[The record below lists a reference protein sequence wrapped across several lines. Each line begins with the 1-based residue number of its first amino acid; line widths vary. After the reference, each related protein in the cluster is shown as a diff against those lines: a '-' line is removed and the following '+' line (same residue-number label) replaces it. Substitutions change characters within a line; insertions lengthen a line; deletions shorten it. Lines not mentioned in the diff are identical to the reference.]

1 MENIKNDADLDI
13 LFDVAKVFIQRR
25 PGAKVRDMMTFLSKI
40 SEALD
45 TEMEM
50 APPQAET
57 SDTYSPTPQSE
68 PVDAGLPGQKFT
80 PIMRPEDS
88 ISSDGNIIYCLID
101 GAPMKMLKRYIWRK
115 WRLTPSAYREMFNLP
130 EDYPMTAPGYS
141 AQKRQE
147 AVAVGLGTKENK
159 LGRQVH
165 AVDSVPTK
173 EHELAA

>member
-1 MENIKNDADLDI
+1 MENVKNDADLDI
-13 LFDVAKVFIQRR
+13 LFDAAKAFIQRR
-25 PGAKVRDMMTFLSKI
+25 PGAKVRDMMAFLSKI

-45 TEMEM
+45 TEMETT
-50 APPQAET
+50 PPQGGT
-57 SDTYSPTPQSE
+57 SNTYSPTSQSE
-68 PVDAGLPGQKFT
+68 PVNPGLPEQKFT

-159 LGRQVH
+159 LGRQVR
-165 AVDSVPTK
+165 AMDSASAK
-173 EHELAA
+173 ERELAA